1 MLTRWPWSWRAASYA
16 EAVVKE
22 NFLKGIMSEQMKV
35 PVSDASREAIGRVA
49 VLYGGHSAEREI
61 SLQSGAAVLAALQA
75 ANINAVGIDTAA
87 DFFAQLHEQQID
99 RAFIA
104 LHGGDGED
112 GRVQALLHYLDI
124 PYTGS
129 DTAASALAMDK
140 LRSKQLWLGIDL
152 PTPRFANLSESTDWS
167 QVLKDLGGRAMVKP
181 SHEGSS
187 IGMSRVNSAAE
198 LKAAYETARAFDT
211 SVIAEALV
219 EGAEYT
225 VAIIG
230 DQVLPPI
237 RLETN
242 NVFYDYEAKYLS
254 EETRYHCPC
263 GLDSE
268 AETALKN
275 LALEA
280 YRSLG
285 CSGWG
290 RVDVMADEDGNFFVL
305 EVNTVPGMTSH
316 SLVPMAAKAAGLSF
330 EELVLRILL
339 NDRPVNQGS
348 LA

>member
-1 MLTRWPWSWRAASYA
+1 MNNQI
-16 EAVVKE
+16 K
-22 NFLKGIMSEQMKV
+22 I

-49 VLYGGHSAEREI
+49 VLYGGHSAEREV
-61 SLQSGAAVLAALQA
+61 SLQSGAAVLAALQT
-75 ANINAVGIDTAA
+75 ANIDAVGIDTGS

-112 GRVQALLHYLDI
+112 GRIQALLSYLDI

-140 LRSKQLWLGIDL
+140 LRSKQLWLGIGL
-152 PTPRFANLSESTDWS
+152 PTPRFARLLESSDWQ
-167 QVLKDLGGRAMVKP
+167 QVLNDLGGKAMVKP
-181 SHEGSS
+181 AHEGSS

-198 LKAAYETARAFDT
+198 LKAAYETARGFDA

-225 VAIIG
+225 VTVLG
-230 DQVLPPI
+230 DEVLPAI

-254 EETRYHCPC
+254 DETRYHCPC
-263 GLDSE
+263 GLKPDE
-268 AETALKN
+268 ENELKQ

-280 YRSLG
+280 YKSLG
-285 CSGWG
+285 CEGWG
-290 RVDVMADEDGNFFVL
+290 RVDIMADEEGKFYVL

-330 EELVLRILL
+330 EELVVRILL
-339 NDRPVNQGS
+339 HDVSIDKSS